1 MAETQANAQG
11 SGNALTVKKNIGE
24 DVIARV
30 GELCN
35 EGFRMPADFSYVNA
49 VKMSIL
55 QLNDVKDKNGKPA
68 LQVCTQNS
76 VATALFTMCTKGL
89 NAALKQGY
97 FIVRGDQ
104 LTFQESYFGKILQV
118 KRIFPGWE
126 PAPHTIRE
134 GDVFEFEVN
143 PKTGHRILVK
153 HTQTLESM
161 DKDFVGAYV
170 ILPTQDGE
178 GDLYVM
184 TKKQIAAAW
193 AKSSSTQ
200 HLTHKEFDEKMC
212 CKTVVNS
219 GCNSIINSTPS
230 LNVGED
236 DYDDPNRQEVD
247 DQSQPENET
256 ILIGGEGVNTDTG
269 EVAPE
274 AAPKGRRGR
283 KPKADNSNIEETNYE
298 EVPPKAPEAPAPEA
312 PAPEAPAAQA
322 APESP
327 SNEEW

>member
-1 MAETQANAQG
+1 MAEQQAPQG
-11 SGNALTVKKNIGE
+11 TNALAVKKNVGE
-24 DVIARV
+24 DVISRV

-35 EGFRMPADFSYVNA
+35 EGFKMPADFSYVNA
-49 VKMSIL
+49 VKMSVL
-55 QLNDVKDKNGKPA
+55 LLNDVKDKNGKPA
-68 LQVCTQNS
+68 LAVCTQNS
-76 VATALFTMCTKGL
+76 VAKALFKMCTKGL
-89 NAALKQGY
+89 NAALNQGY

-118 KRIFPGWE
+118 KRIFPDWE

-134 GDVFEFEVN
+134 GDEFEFTVN

-170 ILPTQDGE
+170 ILPTADGE
-178 GDLYVM
+178 GDLYIM
-184 TKKQIAAAW
+184 TKKQIATAW
-193 AKSSSTQ
+193 SKSSSTQ

-219 GCNSIINSTPS
+219 GCTTIINTTPS
-230 LNVGED
+230 LSMGEE
-236 DYDDPNRQEVD
+236 DYDDPNRPDVD
-247 DQSQPENET
+247 DQTQPENET
-256 ILIGGEGVNTDTG
+256 ILIGEGVNEDTG
-269 EVAPE
+269 EVLE
-274 AAPKGRRGR
+274 APKKRGR
-283 KPKADNSNIEETNYE
+283 KPKAAPAAEPEDTSFE
-298 EVPPKAPEAPAPEA
+298 EVHNDEGAGESAPEA